1 MSRRAVGGGIHWI
14 QECGPNR
21 EQFIE
26 SRNTWPEDWYAPGHE
41 VHIPQ
46 NAYLLDGEETLLL
59 DTLSPA
65 AADTVVA
72 EVEALLSGR
81 PLDYLV
87 LSHPDV
93 PHAGN
98 TARLMEAH
106 PELELVAPA
115 ACDTHELYHLDEAR
129 KVGPGD
135 GIDLGGLEVR
145 FHEAT
150 FMDAPLH
157 LWMTEETTGTFF
169 PVDWLGFPHLSG
181 ECLRFEDE
189 IDAEVGLSRLV
200 EFHGRVMF
208 WHQYAQAEKVAR
220 EIDRLARKFDP
231 RAVAPAH
238 GLVVRREPVRLM
250 ELMKQAAAHIAETG
264 RVGVLG

>member
-1 MSRRAVGGGIHWI
+1 MSSRALGRGIHWV
-14 QECGPNR
+14 QECGPHR
-21 EQFIE
+21 EKFVG
-26 SRNTWPEDWYAPGHE
+26 SRNTWPDDWYEPGRE

-46 NAYLLDGEETLLL
+46 NAYLLAGEETLLL

-65 AADTVVA
+65 SAETVVE
-72 EVEALLSGR
+72 EVRDLLGGR

-87 LSHPDV
+87 VSHPDL

-98 TARLMEAH
+98 AGRLLEAYPGAR
-106 PELELVAPA
+106 LVAPA
-115 ACDTHELYHLDEAR
+115 VGETHELYHLEEALEA
-129 KVGPGD
+129 GPGD
-135 GIDLGGLEVR
+135 GLDLGGLEVR

-150 FMDAPLH
+150 FLDAPLH

-169 PVDWLGFPHLSG
+169 PVDWLGFPHLGG

-189 IDAEVGLSRLV
+189 VDAEIGLSRLV

-208 WHQYAQAEKVAR
+208 WYQYADAEKVAD
-220 EIDRLARKFDP
+220 EIDRLIEEFDP

-238 GLVVRREPVRLM
+238 GLVVRRDPTRLM
-250 ELMKQAAAHIAETG
+250 EAMKDAVARIAESG